1 MHMMFVDESGDPGF
15 GKGASDRYVR
25 AGVIVHG
32 WKWKGVDERIRAF
45 KVTRGLDWRDEIR
58 ANDIRRGHNA
68 FRDKPPAERQT
79 FLEDLL
85 DTIGRESPELSMIG
99 VCIHKHMVDTSRR
112 ERLVNP
118 VVRSIELLL
127 ESYNAFLGRQTDR
140 CGIVILDE
148 CEASNDANIRYF
160 QNYLRRFSERI
171 DARRIVEGT
180 MFLSSGSS
188 NLLQLADVCANV
200 LFRRYRW
207 DEAGTREWAKLA
219 SKFEFVEW
227 PQSTQQKNAAKGDVT
242 PTSRKAAAVL
252 VAK

>member
-99 VCIHKHMVDTSRR
+99 VCIHTHMVDTSRR

-127 ESYNAFLGRQTDR
+127 ESYDKFLDSQRDH
-140 CGIVILDE
+140 CGIVVLDE
-148 CEASNDANIRYF
+148 CEAKNDANIRYF
-160 QNYLRRFSERI
+160 QNYLRKFSGNI

-180 MFLSSGSS
+180 FFLPSRSS

-200 LFRRYRW
+200 FLRRYRW
-207 DEAGTREWAKLA
+207 GDQGTREWAKIDD
-219 SKFEFVEW
+219 KFVVHEW
-227 PQSTQQKNAAKGDVT
+227 PAQ
-242 PTSRKAAAVL
+242 
-252 VAK
+252 